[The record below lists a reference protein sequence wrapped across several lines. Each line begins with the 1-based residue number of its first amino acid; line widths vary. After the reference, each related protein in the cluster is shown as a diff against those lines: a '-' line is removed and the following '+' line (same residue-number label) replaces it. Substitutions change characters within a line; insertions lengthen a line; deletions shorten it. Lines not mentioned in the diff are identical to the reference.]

1 MSNNI
6 KVETISE
13 VYFKQSPS
21 LGFYNGSNWLVSK
34 DGILWRPALHVL
46 QVPSSQDTAII
57 PSDSGARILLED
69 FVTIGALIL
78 AGQAINND
86 TFNGLLLRSIEGQF
100 QFDLA
105 PKLKYVRSIDG
116 INYQWH
122 NFKNTVTITGE
133 TMEKYTVGQLN
144 SNLEAEKLAL
154 ICSYRQCQSTTASK
168 CSRTFRPI
176 GHCCE
181 ICGNIENQID

>member
-1 MSNNI
+1 MREMSRNFFAVISLLLQLFQILNVHCLSYIFRRANVLEKAQYWENNI
-6 KVETISE
+6 SPCENDQIHFDKGEITVALIADGLHSQKIDLPNNGILFFGKRTELGKPGNWQCKRRRNAEE

-78 AGQAINND
+78 AGQ
-86 TFNGLLLRSIEGQF
+86 
-100 QFDLA
+100 
-105 PKLKYVRSIDG
+105 
-116 INYQWH
+116 
-122 NFKNTVTITGE
+122 
-133 TMEKYTVGQLN
+133 
-144 SNLEAEKLAL
+144 
-154 ICSYRQCQSTTASK
+154 
-168 CSRTFRPI
+168 
-176 GHCCE
+176 
-181 ICGNIENQID
+181 